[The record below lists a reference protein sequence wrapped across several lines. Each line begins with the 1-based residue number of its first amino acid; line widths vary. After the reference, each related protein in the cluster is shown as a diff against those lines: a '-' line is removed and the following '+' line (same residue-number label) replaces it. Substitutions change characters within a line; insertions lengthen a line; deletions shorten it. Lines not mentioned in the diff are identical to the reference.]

1 MLTTDAIGV
10 QRGRRVLRASVA
22 SWREWMWS
30 LGLWEMQDVQRQRA
44 GRGDQGKEQPGRE
57 GEEGHPQG
65 RVPLREKGERVREDP
80 GSQVLIS

>member
-1 MLTTDAIGV
+1 MVLTPDAIGG
-10 QRGRRVLRASVA
+10 QRGRRLQRGSVA
-22 SWREWMWS
+22 SWRQWMWGW
-30 LGLWEMQDVQRQRA
+30 GLWEMQDVQRQWA

-65 RVPLREKGERVREDP
+65 RVPLREKGEDP